1 MEPNLHTEP
10 PCQLKSSSVT
20 SEQEPLMTLKDDL
33 LNNGENEIRHPRG
46 HEPAFSNPY
55 AVNHYYGPIIHRA
68 TNVHAGPNHGTV
80 MQWQSNE
87 PGQTAPMTVLK
98 FLAENMAPGA
108 MHDSE
113 ERCDAPKCMPETRVA
128 VQDEIFSWVTDGHT
142 EAAPK
147 KILWVT
153 GPAGTGKTAI
163 LGTIADRYKEEG
175 RLAASFFF
183 SSFSGS
189 ADRRSKV
196 RLIPTLAYQLLQHAT
211 LRDTG
216 AHLAAQESIERDPV
230 ILKKR
235 LQAQLDALV
244 LDPLRARVRQH
255 ENGSPQ
261 PYIPMTI
268 IIDGL
273 DECDFVENAS
283 PERGAQPR
291 SKEDEQR
298 EILSVLLRA
307 ALDPIFPFTIIIAS
321 RPERAIRD
329 FFDTTAK
336 DQTRTL
342 FLDETYNPDAD
353 IRLFYNSRFS
363 HLRRLFRLPDHWP
376 GEVTIDLL
384 VENAS
389 GQFVYAAT
397 TVRFIEGASMSP
409 GNDGNTLNWHGLT
422 TPDQRLKRILQLR
435 PTTRSSWSSPKP
447 FERLDILYRSIIDTC
462 PDRLLSMNWLHVI
475 KVLKTYPP
483 EFRTTG
489 GAAPCWLIRLIL
501 ELSPGEGQY
510 ALGTL
515 ASLLTEKKYSGSH
528 SRNMSY
534 IIYSFY
540 HKSFLD
546 FIDEPERCGDLFVPR
561 VEARDFLT
569 RRFFQTL
576 RHHPNTV
583 RVEDPKLRYYHTLGT
598 DKNLLLS
605 FSSKQAF
612 KAAEADML
620 ACDVHEWLPL
630 ALHDSKRWSPATQI
644 REIVL
649 WVVHSRCTWYR
660 CRPSCK
666 HWRGTA
672 LEEQLKKN

>member
-1 MEPNLHTEP
+1 
-10 PCQLKSSSVT
+10 
-20 SEQEPLMTLKDDL
+20 
-33 LNNGENEIRHPRG
+33 
-46 HEPAFSNPY
+46 
-55 AVNHYYGPIIHRA
+55 
-68 TNVHAGPNHGTV
+68 

-87 PGQTAPMTVLK
+87 PGQTAPLTVLK

-230 ILKKR
+230 VLKKH

-255 ENGSPQ
+255 EDGSPQ

-283 PERGAQPR
+283 PERGDQPR
-291 SKEDEQR
+291 SKEDDQR

-307 ALDPIFPFTIIIAS
+307 ALDPVFPFTIIIAS

-397 TVRFIEGASMSP
+397 TMRFIEGASMSP

-435 PTTRSSWSSPKP
+435 PTTHSSWSSPKP
-447 FERLDILYRSIIDTC
+447 FERLDMLYRSIIDTC
-462 PDRLLSMNWLHVI
+462 PDRLLSMKWLHVI

-483 EFRTTG
+483 EVPVAGR
-489 GAAPCWLIRLIL
+489 AAPCWLIRLIL
-501 ELSPGEGQY
+501 ELSPGEDQY

-515 ASLLTEKKYSGSH
+515 ASLLTEKEYSTKH
-528 SRNMSY
+528 SY
-534 IIYSFY
+534 TIYSFY

-546 FIDEPERCGDLFVPR
+546 FIDEPERCGDIFVSQ
-561 VEARDFLT
+561 VEARDFFT

-576 RHHPNTV
+576 NNHPSAV
-583 RVEDPKLRYYHTLGT
+583 RVDNRKVKHYQTLRT
-598 DKNLLLS
+598 DLLS

-620 ACDVHEWLPL
+620 ACDVHAWVQLIL
-630 ALHDSKRWSPATQI
+630 NASQTYSPAPQT

-649 WVVHSRCTWYR
+649 RVVHSRCTWYR

-666 HWRGTA
+666 HWRGP
-672 LEEQLKKN
+672 LEAQLKKN